1 MRQTSPEVG
10 AFHRMPAFFIFV
22 ATIVEVLWDGL
33 TEAQRESFLRK
44 MGVK

>member
-1 MRQTSPEVG
+1 MDFLFALIVLVACVAP
-10 AFHRMPAFFIFV
+10 FIFV